1 VANRTLKILL
11 SSHAFSPS
19 IGGIETVSALLAEE
33 FSRLGHFVKVVTQTP
48 EVDAETSSCSVVRE
62 PSIRKLF
69 GLVKWCDVFWQN
81 NLSLRTAWP
90 AFCLRKPVV
99 ITHQGSY
106 CRPPAGLDLMQR
118 AKHAV
123 VNRNTSV
130 AISRFIASCFKRRST
145 IIPNPYDARVF
156 TIRSPAPGRTAD
168 MVFVGRVVSEK
179 GLDILLE
186 SLAHLRLKRIQ
197 PRLTV
202 VGSGPELPVMQ
213 KRAEELALQEQV
225 TFAGA
230 KRGDELAEILNRHKI
245 LVVPSR
251 YDEPFGIVALEGI
264 ACGCVVVGSSGGGLP
279 EAIGP
284 CGITFPNRD
293 VKALSE
299 ALEKLLT
306 QPNERERLLANAPQH
321 LSAFQPALIA
331 RRYLDLFQSQ
341 LQ

>member
-1 VANRTLKILL
+1 VTNRILKILL

-19 IGGIETVSALLAEE
+19 IGGIESVSTLLAEE
-33 FSRLGHFVKVVTQTP
+33 FFRLGHSVTVVTQTCNGVAD
-48 EVDAETSSCSVVRE
+48 EFSYSIVRR

-69 GLVKWCDVFWQN
+69 GLVEWCDVFWQN
-81 NLSLRTAWP
+81 NLSLRTVWP
-90 AFCLRKPVV
+90 ALYLRKPVV

-106 CRPPAGLDLMQR
+106 CRRPAGFDLGQR

-123 VNRNTSV
+123 VNRNTSI
-130 AISRFIASCFKRRST
+130 AISQFVASCFETRST

-156 TIRSPAPGRTAD
+156 TIPSPAPERNTDLA
-168 MVFVGRVVSEK
+168 FVGRIVSEK

-186 SLAHLRLKRIQ
+186 SLAQLGSKGLH

-202 VGSGPELPVMQ
+202 VGSGPELAAMQ
-213 KRAEELALQEQV
+213 QRTKELGCDQQV
-225 TFAGA
+225 VFTGA
-230 KRGDELAEILNRHKI
+230 KRGLDLAEILGRHRI

-251 YDEPFGIVALEGI
+251 YDEPFGVVALEGI

-284 CGITFPNRD
+284 CGVTFPNGD
-293 VKALSE
+293 PSALST
-299 ALEKLLT
+299 ALAKLLI
-306 QPNERERLLANAPQH
+306 QPNERDRLAANARPH
-321 LSAFQPALIA
+321 LAQFQPELIA
-331 RRYLDLFQSQ
+331 KRYLDLFQST